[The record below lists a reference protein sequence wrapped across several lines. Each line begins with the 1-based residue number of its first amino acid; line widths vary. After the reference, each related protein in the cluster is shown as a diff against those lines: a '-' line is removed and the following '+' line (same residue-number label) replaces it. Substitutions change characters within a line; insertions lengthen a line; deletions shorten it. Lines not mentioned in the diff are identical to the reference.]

1 MPHPKNKQD
10 KNTNP
15 VHQQTRLPPHEV
27 LPIRE
32 EKKKTKL
39 TPFIRVQTK
48 VTPKRSLNKPVAQ
61 PYTPRAETKRKKE
74 FDLKAREK
82 ETSNAIMGK
91 EKRQKNIAPMK
102 KQTRSTKDQR
112 GKKRGGCGGE
122 DRQNT

>member
-1 MPHPKNKQD
+1 M
-10 KNTNP
+10 
-15 VHQQTRLPPHEV
+15 
-27 LPIRE
+27 
-32 EKKKTKL
+32 
-39 TPFIRVQTK
+39 
-48 VTPKRSLNKPVAQ
+48 AQ

-112 GKKRGGCGGE
+112 GKKKEGGGVGGE
-122 DRQNT
+122 IGKIPEKEFKVMILKMYQGLKNRMEKMQE